1 MIVSWPQQ
9 SHFARL
15 FGRLCEHNLLRD
27 IQYKCRN
34 SLVLCVK
41 PGTVPPRVEGLRL
54 TQSDYTAK
62 ILEDAVKLGFGP
74 IRVCTTAGQSVT
86 PPDPK
91 LLLEQPCDPGVREL
105 IGSLLFLSARASTF
119 PLSSHDLPDLSHA
132 GASGLEKKSD
142 TFSILLHTLLNGLS
156 S

>member
-1 MIVSWPQQ
+1 MVTWTQQ

-15 FGRLCEHNLLRD
+15 FGRSCEHNLLRK
-27 IQYKCRN
+27 IQYKYRN

-41 PGTVPPRVEGLRL
+41 PGTVSPRVVVFDSLRVI
-54 TQSDYTAK
+54 DYTAK

-91 LLLEQPCDPGVREL
+91 
-105 IGSLLFLSARASTF
+105 
-119 PLSSHDLPDLSHA
+119 
-132 GASGLEKKSD
+132 
-142 TFSILLHTLLNGLS
+142 
-156 S
+156 